1 MGKVY
6 LLLSLL
12 QLVIIIKGMVLHDGF
27 LDLDYLFQK
36 SLRCS
41 HPKENYQM
49 ILREKLYQLV
59 WKLSRKQ
66 LFNWLLMTL
75 KANESQYFLMLKK
88 CLVQLK

>member
-1 MGKVY
+1 MNIFYDEKKYMGKVY

-49 ILREKLYQLV
+49 SLRDEIIPTSLEIKQEETFQLATDDF
-59 WKLSRKQ
+59 KSK
-66 LFNWLLMTL
+66 
-75 KANESQYFLMLKK
+75 
-88 CLVQLK
+88 

>member
-36 SLRCS
+36 SLLCS

-49 ILREKLYQLV
+49 ILRDEIIPTSLEIKQEATFQLATDDF
-59 WKLSRKQ
+59 KSK
-66 LFNWLLMTL
+66 
-75 KANESQYFLMLKK
+75 
-88 CLVQLK
+88 